1 MNKVYIRSQDKEK
14 LLTFDSGVLKCRK
27 AKLFVVG
34 TEEPEECCL
43 IYYKTGSEVY
53 DLGKY
58 ESVERCIEV
67 LDEIQRKC
75 GMYLKLEGG
84 PALIR
89 GGMEVQ
95 PAIFSIPRVYEMP
108 EK

>member
-53 DLGKY
+53 NLGKY

-75 GMYLKLEGG
+75 GMSLKLEGG

-89 GGMEVQ
+89 GGMDVQ